1 MSDQHYEAA
10 HQEIGK
16 AVQTHDQQTFLE
28 HLIRILEEQNKLAA
42 ETSSSFISLM
52 DDIDEIL
59 MSKFPFCETYELET
73 SKTSPE
79 ESPAQRCKADEIDYL
94 ITTLSRLIFNIN
106 TSVSRLELIKK
117 NIIKI

>member
-28 HLIRILEEQNKLAA
+28 HLIRTLEEQNKFTV
-42 ETSSSFISLM
+42 ETSSIFISLM
-52 DDIDEIL
+52 NDIDEIL
-59 MSKFPFCETYELET
+59 MSKFPFHETLELET
-73 SKTSPE
+73 SKPSSE
-79 ESPAQRCKADEIDYL
+79 ESPGLRCKADEIDYL
-94 ITTLSRLIFNIN
+94 ITTLSRRIDNIN